1 MVFVYGIQFT
11 LIRHSSKKYQLKG
24 KELVNLNNVEIDIK
38 IVPIPISVLYKY
50 NYICVLKLV
59 PIWYHSW
66 GYHHS
71 SR

>member
-38 IVPIPISVLYKY
+38 IVPIPISVGDPVSRYSVRIAYIKY
-50 NYICVLKLV
+50 FSTV
-59 PIWYHSW
+59 
-66 GYHHS
+66 
-71 SR
+71 